1 MPSGSEVLGN
11 GAIRRQKT
19 LGMPGGLEPLHAIL
33 ALTRRPMRVFTPV
46 IEIPTLAMF
55 HPGQYLTLRGAVTF
69 QLIRDD
75 HPGDILTAF
84 EQLAEQLLR
93 GLLIASTLHQD
104 IENIVVLIQGSP
116 QVMVFAIPPG

>member
-1 MPSGSEVLGN
+1 
-11 GAIRRQKT
+11 
-19 LGMPGGLEPLHAIL
+19 MPGQSLPLRL
-33 ALTRRPMRVFTPV
+33 AV
-46 IEIPTLAMF
+46 A
-55 HPGQYLTLRGAVTF
+55 LR
-69 QLIRDD
+69 LICGDD
-75 HPGDILTAF
+75 PRDILTAF